1 MIKVLFSIIIIVF
14 VLFYGY
20 GRKSGRRSVIAEVN
34 GTKITDGLFRS
45 EYQKAYQNLVRLY
58 QSIYRDQFDEGMID
72 RIGLR
77 KRVLNELIDETLL
90 VQEAERLSI
99 RVSPQELQAAVH
111 SNPAFQV
118 DGKFNEQRFMAVLEI
133 NQMSVDE
140 FQEAEERNRLIAKVT
155 DLISLG
161 GVELSDQEIFD
172 AYAMENEKINLQF
185 VRFNPTAHEK
195 SVSVDE
201 SEMEAFYS
209 EKSALFETPPRVQVQ
224 YLVFAPGDFL
234 EVVEISPDEIR
245 EEYEYSRDE
254 YQVPKR
260 TKVSHI
266 LVKAEGDNGEKAT
279 EEARKRAEQI
289 LEEVERGDDFAALA
303 RKYSEDPD
311 SAKEGGSIG
320 WVRKGENVPEFA
332 EVAFSLEK
340 GEIGPLIQ
348 SQDGFHIV
356 KVDDVEEERVKS
368 LEEVQGTIRA
378 ELAGVK
384 SRQFAEEEA
393 QEAFF
398 SVYET
403 KDLEIYAA
411 QQGKPLK
418 TTGLFSRNERIEEVG
433 GNLEFNNQAFS
444 LEEGQVLSPVE
455 IGGRIY
461 LIKVIKREDSRVP
474 AFEDVKEEVR
484 EELVREKA
492 MEKAEAAAEEMLK
505 EIQAGKSLAESAV
518 ARGLKIEE
526 TGLFVRGTGYVPKV
540 GPTQDLGKEVF
551 LLSPGSPLLEKVVSY
566 GKVFFVMELKEE
578 QKVDMEKFESEKERY
593 RKRLYAEKK
602 GQILQQWLES
612 LKKKEEIEIREENLR
627 L

>member
-1 MIKVLFSIIIIVF
+1 
-14 VLFYGY
+14 
-20 GRKSGRRSVIAEVN
+20 
-34 GTKITDGLFRS
+34 
-45 EYQKAYQNLVRLY
+45 
-58 QSIYRDQFDEGMID
+58 MID

-77 KRVLNELIDETLL
+77 ERVLNELIDETLL

-172 AYAMENEKINLQF
+172 AYALENEKINLQF
-185 VRFNPTAHEK
+185 VRFNPTAYEK

-224 YLVFAPGDFL
+224 YLVFATGDFL

-260 TKVSHI
+260 VKVSHI

-289 LEEVERGDDFAALA
+289 LEEAERGDDFAALA
-303 RKYSEDPD
+303 RKHSEDPD

-356 KVDDVEEERVKS
+356 KVDDVEEARVKGF
-368 LEEVQGTIRA
+368 EEVEGAIRA

-384 SRQFAEEEA
+384 SRQLAEEEA

-444 LEEGQVLSPVE
+444 LEEGEVLSPVE

-505 EIQAGKSLAESAV
+505 EIQAGKSLAEAAA
-518 ARGLKIEE
+518 ARGLTLEE
-526 TGLFVRGTGYVPKV
+526 TGLFERGSRFVPKV

-551 LLSPGSPLLEKVVSY
+551 LLSLDRALLEKVVSY
-566 GKVFFVMELKEE
+566 GKVFFTMELKEE
-578 QKVDMEKFESEKERY
+578 QKVGMEKFESEKERY

-602 GQILQQWLES
+602 GQILQQWLKS
-612 LKKKEEIEIREENLR
+612 LKKKAEIEIREENLR